1 MTPEYML
8 AFFTE
13 AMTAANLLDPD
24 RSGPMIIWAF
34 IEQRTKGFGF
44 IEFRTLAEA
53 RLDTLLWI
61 ARARA
66 RARARTGTRTTGSD
80 LPRLLTIQAESVY
93 ALNGIE
99 LLGRKLHVNRSREY
113 AHICM
118 CMCMLHV
125 HVYSVCIAWA

>member
-24 RSGPMIIWAF
+24 RSGPMILWAF

-44 IEFRTLAEA
+44 IEFRTLAE
-53 RLDTLLWI
+53 
-61 ARARA
+61 
-66 RARARTGTRTTGSD
+66 
-80 LPRLLTIQAESVY
+80 AESVY

-118 CMCMLHV
+118 CMCMCM
-125 HVYSVCIAWA
+125 CIACA

>member
-53 RLDTLLWI
+53 
-61 ARARA
+61 
-66 RARARTGTRTTGSD
+66 
-80 LPRLLTIQAESVY
+80 ESVY

-118 CMCMLHV
+118 GMARAQHGHGAGM
-125 HVYSVCIAWA
+125 AWAWRGHGVGMAH

>member
-1 MTPEYML
+1 MDISRRVRKVFIGNIPRDAPEMTPEYLL

-13 AMTAANLLDPD
+13 AMTAANLIDPE

-53 RLDTLLWI
+53 
-61 ARARA
+61 
-66 RARARTGTRTTGSD
+66 
-80 LPRLLTIQAESVY
+80 ESVY

-99 LLGRKLHVNRSREY
+99 LLGQAARH
-113 AHICM
+113 
-118 CMCMLHV
+118 
-125 HVYSVCIAWA
+125 